1 MFSRI
6 AIRSAQAAH
15 PARQASFAGRRTML
29 TAAKNLYTAKASAT
43 GGGRA
48 DGVAKSET
56 TSFRVSIQPPGS
68 ESNTNPEELVALGY
82 STCFLGAMKVAA
94 QQIGKPGPSDAAK
107 SFADVT
113 LNSTDSKQSP
123 FTISTHLKIEDSKH
137 DLETLVAVAKQ
148 THTVCPYEIAFKGN
162 IKQSFTAVGKDGKSE
177 SW

>member
-1 MFSRI
+1 
-6 AIRSAQAAH
+6 
-15 PARQASFAGRRTML
+15 ML
-29 TAAKNLYTAKASAT
+29 TAAKSLYTAKASAT

-48 DGVAKSET
+48 NGTAKSET
-56 TSFRVSIQPPGS
+56 TSFTVSIQPPGS

-94 QQIGKPGPSDAAK
+94 QQIGKSGPSDAAK

-113 LNSTDSKQSP
+113 LNSTDSKTSP
-123 FTISTHLKIEDSKH
+123 FTISTHLTIEDTKH
-137 DLETLVAVAKQ
+137 DIDTLVAVAKQ

-162 IKQSFTAVGKDGKSE
+162 IKQSFTAIAKDGKSE

>member
-6 AIRSAQAAH
+6 ALRSASVTPSVMRAAG
-15 PARQASFAGRRTML
+15 ARRGML

-48 DGVAKSET
+48 DGIAKSET

-68 ESNTNPEELVALGY
+68 ENNTNPEELVALGY

-94 QQIGKPGPSDAAK
+94 QQIGKPGPTDAAK
-107 SFADVT
+107 CLVDVT
-113 LNSTDSKQSP
+113 LNSTDNKSSP
-123 FTISTHLKIEDSKH
+123 FTISTHLTVEDSKA
-137 DLETLVAVAKQ
+137 DLESLVAVAKQ

-162 IKQSFTAVGKDGKSE
+162 IAQSFTAVAKDGQSE